1 MVFYIR
7 SGCIFRMEP
16 VEFEQRDKNKSGQ
29 VHSAH
34 VPGRWLWPLVK
45 KLLKIGLGTYWPLK
59 LFGSLHKRDF
69 KS

>member
-1 MVFYIR
+1 MVLYIR

-16 VEFEQRDKNKSGQ
+16 VEFGQRDKSEFGQ
-29 VHSAH
+29 VPSAH
-34 VPGRWLWPLVK
+34 VPGGWRWPLVK
-45 KLLKIGLGTYWPLK
+45 KLLEIGLGTYWPLK